1 MKAFHA
7 FHVALVARNWR
18 TMRHLA
24 LAFVAA
30 ALAVGA
36 SAQTDDHGD
45 DRASATPVEL
55 PSETA
60 GEIDPGDDEDW
71 FRFEVAASGEV
82 IAETTGGLDTVGA
95 LYDADG
101 NELAANDDSGTTNFL
116 IERTLDAGTYYVRV
130 TSYGSGTG
138 GYVLHLRSG
147 IVVPTVSGVAIG
159 NPLSGDTFELSENI
173 VVEVSFDQTAVVRG
187 RVQLALAIG
196 STTRQLSRNYYGNR
210 LQQLSFS
217 YRVQPS
223 DRDTDGVSIGADA
236 LTLDG
241 GTIRDVGGTTDAA
254 LDLGSHAIS
263 NSAGHKVDGSRET
276 APAVSRVSIW
286 PPPSNGDA
294 YGLGEAI
301 NVFVYFD
308 RQVDATNQARLAL
321 TVGSTVRQAEL
332 ERWAGRFG
340 RSRLDFQYVVQP
352 SDRDPHGI
360 GIGAGALTLNGGT
373 IRIHRGN
380 ANASLSLG
388 SHAISNS
395 AAHKVDG
402 SQQTVPTV
410 RGVDIVSW
418 PASGDTYE
426 VGELILGNVHFDRD
440 VEVAG
445 EPQLELQI
453 GSATRHAHYFRNASG
468 QLIFQYVVQPSDA
481 DEDGISVGAN
491 ALTLNGGTIR
501 TIGGAADAALDLGSH
516 AIANSANHKVD
527 GSRET
532 APTVVWAA
540 IASAPAGG
548 DYGAGDEID
557 VRVHFDR
564 AVDVSGVPQLAL
576 TIGTVTGRASNVEH
590 LENGTGGLNKPSL
603 YFRYVVQPSDHDPD
617 GISIGA
623 DALSL
628 NGGTITTQGGTTNA
642 ELEIGA
648 AAIDNAWI
656 HKVNAGAASADDHG
670 DDLSSA
676 TRVALPSETAGAVD
690 STDDADWFRF
700 EVSAR
705 GEVTVETGGSLDA
718 VGTLYDL
725 GGNVL
730 AVDDDSGGG
739 LNFRIQRTLSVGTY
753 FVRVASFGS
762 DTGSYMLRLE
772 AAAGGGATSA
782 VPAHLRSLGDFDGDG
797 KADVLLRHEDGRWH
811 FYPMDGPTILPGSGE
826 VSLTADLA
834 WQVAGIGDFNG
845 DGRAD
850 VLLRHKGGRWRFH
863 PMDGRDVFDGGGAAS
878 LTADLAWQV
887 VGIGDFDGD
896 GNDDVLLRKT
906 DGRWYFYPMD
916 GRTVL
921 AGRGTASLTADLAWQ
936 VAGVGDFDGDGKA
949 DVLLRHDDGRWRF
962 YPMDGR
968 TILPGSGAASL
979 TEDLAWRAAGV
990 GDFDGDGKADVLLRH
1005 DDGRWRF
1012 HPMDGRAV
1020 RSGSGAVNLTAD
1032 TATTVVGIGDM
1043 NGDGR
1048 ADVLARAPDG
1058 GWRYYAL
1065 DGLRVLSAS
1074 GAAALTGNLAWRV
1087 LSGGRTTATTIGVP
1101 TTGALL
1107 PNPSLALGQDA
1118 AFDLA
1123 EVFVDEQTLTFEVRS
1138 SDPDLVRAS
1147 VAGDVLTLMPVAEGT
1162 ATVSV
1167 TARDPDDNA
1176 ATQTMAV
1183 WVGVRDCAEC
1193 PLMMRIPAGT
1203 FTMGAPESEL
1213 PPRPAEKPQREVS
1226 IPAFRAGAQEVTFAQ
1241 WDACVAGG
1249 GCGGYSPDD
1258 LGWGRDNLPVVAV
1271 SWDDAQLYVDWLSRR
1286 TGQRYRLLTE
1296 SEWEYAARAG
1306 TTTPF
1311 HTGETITPRQANYD
1325 GRSGYPSGYDGSGP
1339 YRRQTV
1345 PVGSFAP
1352 NGFGLHDL
1360 HGNVREWV
1368 QDCYG
1373 NYENAPSDG
1382 SAAEL
1387 EGCSLRVLRGGSWFD
1402 VPWDLRSAYRLWN
1415 YSGYRDYGNGFRVAR
1430 TL

>member
-1 MKAFHA
+1 MKA
-7 FHVALVARNWR
+7 FHVALAARRNWR

-24 LAFVAA
+24 LALVAG

-36 SAQTDDHGD
+36 AAQTDDHGN
-45 DRASATPVEL
+45 DRASATDVVL
-55 PSETA
+55 PSETS

-71 FRFEVAASGEV
+71 FRFEVAASGGV
-82 IAETTGGLDTVGA
+82 TVETTGGLDTVGA

-101 NELAANDDSGTTNFL
+101 NELAANDDSGTRNFL

-138 GYVLHLRSG
+138 SYVLHLRRGS
-147 IVVPTVSGVAIG
+147 VVPTVSGVAIG
-159 NPLSGDTFELSENI
+159 GPLSGDTFELSENI
-173 VVEVSFDQTAVVRG
+173 VVEVSFDRTVVVNG
-187 RVQLALAIG
+187 RVQLALTIG
-196 STTRQLSRNYYGNR
+196 STTRQLSRHYYGDR
-210 LQQLSFS
+210 LRQLSFS

-223 DRDTDGVSIGADA
+223 DRDADGVSIGTDA
-236 LTLDG
+236 LTRDG
-241 GTIRDVGGTTDAA
+241 GTIRNVGGTTDAA
-254 LDLGSHAIS
+254 LDLGGHAIS

-276 APAVSRVSIW
+276 APAVIRVSIW

-294 YGLGEAI
+294 YELGEAI

-308 RQVDATNQARLAL
+308 RQVDTTNQARLAL
-321 TVGSTVRQAEL
+321 TIGSTVRQAEL
-332 ERWAGRFG
+332 ERWAGRVG
-340 RSRLDFQYVVQP
+340 RSRLDFRYVVQP
-352 SDRDPHGI
+352 SDRDADGI

-373 IRIHRGN
+373 IRVHRGN

-388 SHAISNS
+388 GHAFANLAS
-395 AAHKVDG
+395 HKVDG
-402 SQQTVPTV
+402 SMETAPVV
-410 RGVDIVSW
+410 NALWFWEG
-418 PASGDTYE
+418 PASSDAFEFGEVIVGTLVFDRVVE
-426 VGELILGNVHFDRD
+426 VG
-440 VEVAG
+440 G
-445 EPQLELQI
+445 EPQLALTI
-453 GSATRHAHYFRNASG
+453 GSTTRQASFFRQTRRG
-468 QLIFQYVVQPSDA
+468 DELEFQYVVQASDVDA
-481 DEDGISVGAN
+481 DGLSVGAS

-501 TIGGAADAALDLGSH
+501 IRGDATNATLGLGSH
-516 AIANSANHKVD
+516 AFANFAGLKVN
-527 GSRET
+527 GSRGREIV
-532 APTVVWAA
+532 PTVTY
-540 IASAPAGG
+540 ASIVSQPAGG
-548 DYGAGDEID
+548 DYSAGDEIV
-557 VRVHFDR
+557 VRVIFDR
-564 AVDVSGVPQLAL
+564 AVDASGVPQLAL
-576 TIGTVTGRASNVEH
+576 TIGSATRQASYVEH
-590 LENGTGGLNKPSL
+590 LEDGYVVRNARSL

-656 HKVNAGAASADDHG
+656 HKVNAGTAGADDHG

-690 STDDADWFRF
+690 SADDADWFRF
-700 EVSAR
+700 EVAAR
-705 GEVTVETGGSLDA
+705 REVTVETSGGLDA

-725 GGNVL
+725 GGNVH

-772 AAAGGGATSA
+772 AAASGGATSA

-811 FYPMDGPTILPGSGE
+811 FYPMDGRTILPGSGE

-845 DGRAD
+845 DDRAD

-863 PMDGRDVFDGGGAAS
+863 PMDGRAVLDGGGAAS

-936 VAGVGDFDGDGKA
+936 VAGVGDFDGDGRA

-968 TILPGSGAASL
+968 AILAGSGEVSL
-979 TEDLAWRAAGV
+979 TADLAWRVAGV
-990 GDFDGDGKADVLLRH
+990 GDFDGDGRADVLLRH
-1005 DDGRWRF
+1005 EDGRWRF

-1020 RSGSGAVNLTAD
+1020 RPGDGAVNLTAD
-1032 TATTVVGIGDM
+1032 TATAVVGVGDM

-1048 ADVLARAPDG
+1048 ADVLARGTDG
-1058 GWRYYAL
+1058 SWHYYAL
-1065 DGLRVLSAS
+1065 DGRRVSAS
-1074 GAAALTGNLAWRV
+1074 GAAALTSDVAWGA
-1087 LSGGRTTATTIGVP
+1087 LSGGRTTATTIGAP
-1101 TTGALL
+1101 ATGAPL

-1123 EVFVDEQTLTFEVRS
+1123 EAFVDEQTLTYEVRS

-1167 TARDPDDNA
+1167 TARDPDGHTR
-1176 ATQTMAV
+1176 TQTIAV
-1183 WVGVRDCAEC
+1183 TVGVRDCAEC
-1193 PLMMRIPAGT
+1193 PLMVRIPAGT
-1203 FTMGAPESEL
+1203 FTMGAPESE
-1213 PPRPAEKPQREVS
+1213 PWSYDNERPQHMVS
-1226 IPAFRAGAQEVTFAQ
+1226 IPAFRAGAHEVTFAE
-1241 WDACVAGG
+1241 WDACVAAG

-1258 LGWGRDNLPVVAV
+1258 AGWGRDNRPVVNV
-1271 SWDDAQLYVDWLSRR
+1271 SWNDVQSYVDWLSQR
-1286 TGQRYRLLTE
+1286 TGQHYRLLSE
-1296 SEWEYAARAG
+1296 SEWEYAGRAG

-1311 HTGETITPRQANYD
+1311 HTGETITSQQANFGD
-1325 GRSGYPSGYDGSGP
+1325 ESRF
-1339 YRRQTV
+1339 YRAQTV
-1345 PVGSFAP
+1345 PVGSFTP
-1352 NGFGLHDL
+1352 NGFGLYDMY
-1360 HGNVREWV
+1360 GNVWEWV
-1368 QDCYG
+1368 EDCWNAGYA
-1373 NYENAPSDG
+1373 EAPSDG
-1382 SAAEL
+1382 SAWL
-1387 EGCSLRVLRGGSWFD
+1387 SGDCSSRVLRGGSWAD
-1402 VPWDLRSAYRLWN
+1402 STSGLRAALRVSSSTGGSN
-1415 YSGYRDYGNGFRVAR
+1415 TNVGFRVAR

>member
-1 MKAFHA
+1 MKA
-7 FHVALVARNWR
+7 FHVALAARWNWR

-24 LAFVAA
+24 LALVAG

-36 SAQTDDHGD
+36 SAQTDDHGN
-45 DRASATPVEL
+45 DRDSATAVEL

-71 FRFEVAASGEV
+71 FRFEVTASDEV
-82 IAETTGGLDTVGA
+82 TAESTGGLDTVGT

-101 NELAANDDSGTTNFL
+101 NQLAANDDASAGTLNFR
-116 IERTLDAGTYYVRV
+116 IQQTLDAGTYYVRV
-130 TSYGSGTG
+130 RSFGSGTG
-138 GYVLHLRSG
+138 GYILRLRSG
-147 IVVPTVSGVAIG
+147 SVVPTVSDVAID

-173 VVEVSFDQTAVVRG
+173 VVEVSFDRTVAVTG
-187 RVQLALAIG
+187 RVQLALTIG

-223 DRDTDGVSIGADA
+223 DRDADGVSIGADA

-241 GTIRDVGGTTDAA
+241 GTIRNVGGTTDAA
-254 LDLGSHAIS
+254 LDLGGHAIS

-276 APAVSRVSIW
+276 APAVIRVSIW

-294 YGLGEAI
+294 YELGEAI

-308 RQVDATNQARLAL
+308 RQVDTTNQARLAL
-321 TVGSTVRQAEL
+321 TIGSTVRQAEL
-332 ERWAGRFG
+332 ERWAGRVG
-340 RSRLDFQYVVQP
+340 QSRLNFRYVVQP
-352 SDRDPHGI
+352 SDRDADGI

-373 IRIHRGN
+373 IRVHRGS
-380 ANASLSLG
+380 ANASLSLDG
-388 SHAISNS
+388 HAFANLAS
-395 AAHKVDG
+395 HKVDG
-402 SQQTVPTV
+402 SVETAPVV
-410 RGVDIVSW
+410 NALWFWEG
-418 PASGDTYE
+418 PASGDAFEFGEVIVGTLVFDRVVE
-426 VGELILGNVHFDRD
+426 VG
-440 VEVAG
+440 G
-445 EPQLELQI
+445 EPQLALTI
-453 GSATRHAHYFRNASG
+453 GSTTRQASFFRRTRRG
-468 QLIFQYVVQPSDA
+468 DELEFQYVVQASDVDA
-481 DEDGISVGAN
+481 DGLSVGAS

-501 TIGGAADAALDLGSH
+501 IRGDATNAALGLGSH
-516 AIANSANHKVD
+516 AFANFAGLKIN

-532 APTVVWAA
+532 VPTVTYAA
-540 IASAPAGG
+540 IVSQPAGG
-548 DYGAGDEID
+548 DYSAGDEIV
-557 VRVHFDR
+557 VRVIFDR
-564 AVDVSGVPQLAL
+564 AVDASGVPQLAL
-576 TIGTVTGRASNVEH
+576 TIGSATRQASYVEH
-590 LENGTGGLNKPSL
+590 LEDGYVVRNARSL
-603 YFRYVVQPSDHDPD
+603 YFRYFVQPSDHDLD

-656 HKVNAGAASADDHG
+656 HKVNAGTASADDHG

-690 STDDADWFRF
+690 SADDADWFRF

-705 GEVTVETGGSLDA
+705 GEVTVETSGGLDA

-730 AVDDDSGGG
+730 AGDDDSGGG
-739 LNFRIQRTLSVGTY
+739 LNFRIQRTLGVGTY

-762 DTGSYMLRLE
+762 DTGSYTLRLE
-772 AAAGGGATSA
+772 AAASGGATSA

-811 FYPMDGPTILPGSGE
+811 FYPMDGRTILPGSGE

-845 DGRAD
+845 DDRAD

-863 PMDGRDVFDGGGAAS
+863 PMDGRAVLNGGGAAS

-906 DGRWYFYPMD
+906 DGRWYFYPID

-968 TILPGSGAASL
+968 AILAGSGEVSL
-979 TEDLAWRAAGV
+979 TADLAWRVAGI
-990 GDFDGDGKADVLLRH
+990 GDFDGDGRADVLLRH
-1005 DDGRWRF
+1005 EDGRWRF
-1012 HPMDGRAV
+1012 HPMDGSTV
-1020 RSGSGAVNLTAD
+1020 RPGDGAVNLTAD
-1032 TATTVVGIGDM
+1032 TATAVVGVGDM

-1048 ADVLARAPDG
+1048 ADVLARGTDG
-1058 GWRYYAL
+1058 SWHYYAL
-1065 DGLRVLSAS
+1065 DGRRVSAS
-1074 GAAALTGNLAWRV
+1074 GAAALTSDVAWGA
-1087 LSGGRTTATTIGVP
+1087 LSGGRTTATTIGAP
-1101 TTGALL
+1101 ATGAPL

-1123 EVFVDEQTLTFEVRS
+1123 EAFVDEQTLTYEVRS

-1167 TARDPDDNA
+1167 TARDPDGHTR
-1176 ATQTMAV
+1176 TQTIAV
-1183 WVGVRDCAEC
+1183 TVGVRDCAEC
-1193 PLMMRIPAGT
+1193 PLMVRIPAGT
-1203 FTMGAPESEL
+1203 FTMGAPESE
-1213 PPRPAEKPQREVS
+1213 PWSHDNERPQHMVS
-1226 IPAFRAGAQEVTFAQ
+1226 IPAFRAGAHEVTFAE
-1241 WDACVAGG
+1241 WDACVAAG

-1258 LGWGRDNLPVVAV
+1258 AGWGRDNRPVVNV
-1271 SWDDAQLYVDWLSRR
+1271 SWNDVQSYVDWLSQR
-1286 TGQRYRLLTE
+1286 TGQHYRLLSE
-1296 SEWEYAARAG
+1296 SEWEYAGRAG

-1311 HTGETITPRQANYD
+1311 HTGETITSQQANFGD
-1325 GRSGYPSGYDGSGP
+1325 ESRF
-1339 YRRQTV
+1339 YRAQTV

-1352 NGFGLHDL
+1352 NGFGLYDMY
-1360 HGNVREWV
+1360 GNVWEWV
-1368 QDCYG
+1368 EDCWNAGYA
-1373 NYENAPSDG
+1373 EAPSDG
-1382 SAAEL
+1382 SAWL
-1387 EGCSLRVLRGGSWFD
+1387 SGDCSSRVLRGGSWAD
-1402 VPWDLRSAYRLWN
+1402 STSGLRAALRVSSSTGGRN
-1415 YSGYRDYGNGFRVAR
+1415 TNVGFRVAR

>member
-1 MKAFHA
+1 MKA
-7 FHVALVARNWR
+7 FHVALAAWRNWR
-18 TMRHLA
+18 AMRHLA
-24 LAFVAA
+24 LALVAG

-36 SAQTDDHGD
+36 AAQTDDHGD
-45 DRASATPVEL
+45 DRDSATHVEL

-60 GEIDPGDDEDW
+60 GEIDPGHDQDW
-71 FRFEVAASGEV
+71 FRFEVAASDEV
-82 IAETTGGLDTVGA
+82 TAESTGGLDTVGT

-101 NELAANDDSGTTNFL
+101 NQLAANDDASAGTLNFR
-116 IERTLDAGTYYVRV
+116 IQQTLDAGTYYVRV
-130 TSYGSGTG
+130 RSFGSGTG
-138 GYVLHLRSG
+138 GYILRLRSG
-147 IVVPTVSGVAIG
+147 SVVPTVSDVAID

-173 VVEVSFDQTAVVRG
+173 VVEVSFDQTVAVTG
-187 RVQLALAIG
+187 RVQLALTIG
-196 STTRQLSRNYYGNR
+196 STTRQLSRNYYGNH

-254 LDLGSHAIS
+254 LDLGGHAIS
-263 NSAGHKVDGSRET
+263 NSAGHKVDGSRESPPVVT
-276 APAVSRVSIW
+276 GVQIW
-286 PPPSNGDA
+286 PDPSNGDA
-294 YGLGEAI
+294 HELGEAI
-301 NVFVYFD
+301 YIYVFFD
-308 RQVDATNQARLAL
+308 RLVDATVQVRLAL
-321 TVGSTVRQAEL
+321 TVGSSVRQASMPY
-332 ERWAGRFG
+332 GN
-340 RSRLDFQYVVQP
+340 RSGGILIFRYVVQP
-352 SDRDPHGI
+352 SDRDADGI

-410 RGVDIVSW
+410 RRVYIVSE

-426 VGELILGNVHFDRD
+426 VGELILGNVHFDQG

-453 GSATRHAHYFRNASG
+453 GSATKHAHYYRNAG
-468 QLIFQYVVQPSDA
+468 DQLLFQYVVRPSDA
-481 DEDGISVGAN
+481 DEDGISVGAS
-491 ALTLNGGTIR
+491 ALKLNGGTIR
-501 TIGGAADAALDLGSH
+501 AIGGAADAALDLGSH
-516 AIANSANHKVD
+516 AIANSGNHKVD

-532 APTVVWAA
+532 APTVTWTRIV
-540 IASAPAGG
+540 STPAGG

-603 YFRYVVQPSDHDPD
+603 YFRYVVRPSDHDPD
-617 GISIGA
+617 GIGIGA

-656 HKVNAGAASADDHG
+656 HKVNAGTASADDHG

-690 STDDADWFRF
+690 SADDTDWFRF

-705 GEVTVETGGSLDA
+705 GEVTVETSGGLDA

-762 DTGSYMLRLE
+762 DTGNYTLRLE
-772 AAAGGGATSA
+772 AAASGGATSA
-782 VPAHLRSLGDFDGDG
+782 VRAHLRRLGDFDGDG
-797 KADVLLRHEDGRWH
+797 KADVLLRRDDGRWL
-811 FYPMDGPTILPGSGE
+811 FYPMDGGAVLAGSGV
-826 VSLTADLA
+826 VSLTADLP

-863 PMDGRDVFDGGGAAS
+863 PMDGGAVLDGGGAAS

-887 VGIGDFDGD
+887 VGIGDFNGD

-936 VAGVGDFDGDGKA
+936 VAGVGDFDGDGRA

-968 TILPGSGAASL
+968 AVLAGSGAASL
-979 TEDLAWRAAGV
+979 TTSLAWRVAGV
-990 GDFDGDGKADVLLRH
+990 GDFDGDGRADVLLRH
-1005 DDGRWRF
+1005 EDGRWRF
-1012 HPMDGRAV
+1012 YPMDGRMV

-1048 ADVLARAPDG
+1048 ADVLARGADG
-1058 GWRYYAL
+1058 GWHYYAL
-1065 DGLRVLSAS
+1065 DGRRVLSAS
-1074 GAAALTGNLAWRV
+1074 GTAALTGNLAWGA
-1087 LSGGRTTATTIGVP
+1087 LSGGPGAATTIGVP
-1101 TTGALL
+1101 TTGAPL
-1107 PNPSLALGQDA
+1107 PNPSLALGQDEA
-1118 AFDLA
+1118 IDLTEA
-1123 EVFVDEQTLTFEVRS
+1123 FVDDQTLTYEVRS
-1138 SDPDLVRAS
+1138 SDPDLVRAT

-1176 ATQTMAV
+1176 ATQTIAV
-1183 WVGVRDCAEC
+1183 TVGFRDCDEC

-1203 FTMGAPESEL
+1203 FTMGAPESE
-1213 PPRPAEKPQREVS
+1213 PRSRAYERPQREVS
-1226 IPAFRAGAQEVTFAQ
+1226 IPAFAAGAHEVTFAE
-1241 WDACVAGG
+1241 WDACVAAG

-1258 LGWGRDNLPVVAV
+1258 AGWAGTNFPVVYV
-1271 SWDDAQLYVDWLSRR
+1271 SWDDAQLYVDWLSRS
-1286 TGQRYRLLTE
+1286 TGQRYRLLSE

-1311 HTGETITPRQANYD
+1311 HTGATITPQQANFD
-1325 GRSGYPSGYDGSGP
+1325 GRYDYPAQEYDESGLFRG
-1339 YRRQTV
+1339 QTL

-1352 NGFGLHDL
+1352 NGFGLYDM
-1360 HGNVREWV
+1360 HGNVFEWV
-1368 QDCYG
+1368 QDCFG
-1373 NYENAPSDG
+1373 DYENAPIDG
-1382 SAAEL
+1382 SAAEGTNC
-1387 EGCSLRVLRGGSWFD
+1387 ERRVLRGGSWYFI
-1402 VPWDLRSAYRLWN
+1402 PRYLRSANR
-1415 YSGYRDYGNGFRVAR
+1415 YSLITGYGNVYYGFRVAR